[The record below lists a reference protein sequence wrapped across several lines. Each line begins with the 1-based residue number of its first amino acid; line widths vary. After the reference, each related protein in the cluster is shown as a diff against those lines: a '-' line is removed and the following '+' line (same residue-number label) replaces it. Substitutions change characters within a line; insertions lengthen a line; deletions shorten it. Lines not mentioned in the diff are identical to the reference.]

1 MKKIEKEVTLRT
13 LIADEGKVIIS
24 KELNELGNPVV
35 VSKEIYLG
43 KEATEE
49 DFVEISEEDLVL
61 KEEVATE

>member
-24 KELNELGNPVV
+24 KETNEYGNPVV

-49 DFVEISEEDLVL
+49 DFEEINESELVL
-61 KEEVATE
+61 KEELEG